1 MALNTFLG
9 CTGSVVG
16 WYGLLAPEII
26 EVLEASPSKPSVS
39 SLFLML
45 SSFISTS
52 RPDIRAGS
60 GLKWTAVP
68 WSSEDSR
75 AENNVS
81 TMNNPR
87 YKTITVNS
95 SRVYDLQHYIHLSV
109 LSSPTPAV
117 ALCSDPVGNSAERS
131 RTITAVLMA
140 VSIFHSFWMQNVML
154 LRVSALKLHSCEDRR
169 FYVKSLD
176 DCF

>member
-1 MALNTFLG
+1 MALNTFLE

-68 WSSEDSR
+68 WSSETAR
-75 AENNVS
+75 QK
-81 TMNNPR
+81 TMSQQRTTLVTNDHR
-87 YKTITVNS
+87 K
-95 SRVYDLQHYIHLSV
+95 LQPCV
-109 LSSPTPAV
+109 WPTTLHPP
-117 ALCSDPVGNSAERS
+117 LRPLQPHSCR
-131 RTITAVLMA
+131 RAVLGSCWEQCWTISNDHGCSHGSVHISQFLDA
-140 VSIFHSFWMQNVML
+140 ECNVAAS
-154 LRVSALKLHSCEDRR
+154 LRPQTTFLRG
-169 FYVKSLD
+169 
-176 DCF
+176 